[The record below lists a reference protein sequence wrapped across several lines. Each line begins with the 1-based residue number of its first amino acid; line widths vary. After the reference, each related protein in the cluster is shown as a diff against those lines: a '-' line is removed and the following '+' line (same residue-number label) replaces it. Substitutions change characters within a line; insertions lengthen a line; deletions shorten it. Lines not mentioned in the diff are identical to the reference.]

1 MQLSSFSTQRVHFA
15 LENVLASIESVF
27 LFQSSDES
35 CQSFVIW
42 GYKQFK
48 GRGRTFVNTP
58 VNTRVFLKD
67 QNALYQV
74 FANEQLNLSNREKRL
89 GHKALM

>member
-1 MQLSSFSTQRVHFA
+1 MNPDNHLK
-15 LENVLASIESVF
+15 E
-27 LFQSSDES
+27 
-35 CQSFVIW
+35 
-42 GYKQFK
+42 
-48 GRGRTFVNTP
+48 RGRTFVNTP

>member
-1 MQLSSFSTQRVHFA
+1 MNPDNHLK
-15 LENVLASIESVF
+15 E
-27 LFQSSDES
+27 
-35 CQSFVIW
+35 
-42 GYKQFK
+42 
-48 GRGRTFVNTP
+48 RGRTFVNTP

-74 FANEQLNLSNREKRL
+74 FANEPLNLSNREKRL